1 MPTTSSPHRA
11 TRAGDQRGQGTL
23 EYVGI
28 VVLAAI
34 LVAAVV
40 LTDSGA
46 RVRTAIGCQVRSIVT
61 QAGTCGS
68 GGVGDAPTTYDAS
81 GATGTRGPGVSGT
94 PPTAEGPPSTV
105 DPGEDGGGSGTPAG
119 WENADPPAVDP
130 VDFDVVDEAHATF
143 QDKLDGGWNGV
154 RSGEL
159 SDISDMLE
167 DLSGPELDAV
177 VASMSDDELRQWVDE
192 LDDGM
197 LGSGWSRERRRELWS
212 MIAAKASAD
221 TMRRLDGLTDEVQ
234 PDFDTV
240 GGDDARDDPD
250 SPVHD
255 ATYAEVPHELFA
267 ADPDDDGEPLVDPS
281 DLDQGM
287 IGDCWLIASIGAIAN
302 TNPEVIERMIR
313 ANDNGT
319 YTVTLY
325 DDGDA
330 VEVTVTPD
338 LPTVQ
343 GDPLFADNPATSDA
357 GDGTYELWPHLVEK
371 AAAQYYGDYEDLEGD
386 WPSKA
391 LELLSG
397 RDTHT
402 YEDDW
407 FGLDDVDPPSVSDLD
422 ALLDDGGAVLVSTA
436 HDNRTS
442 LYDDGTIVQ
451 GHAYYVQQVDPD
463 EGTVT
468 IVNPWGL
475 DSYPPITMTYDEF
488 EASFIRYDTVD
499 LG

>member
-1 MPTTSSPHRA
+1 MPTTSPPHRA
-11 TRAGDQRGQGTL
+11 ARAGDQRGQGTL

-28 VVLAAI
+28 VVVAAI

-46 RVRTAIGCQVRSIVT
+46 QVRTAIGCQIRSIVT
-61 QAGTCGS
+61 QAGACG
-68 GGVGDAPTTYDAS
+68 GGDAPTTYDAS
-81 GATGTRGPGVSGT
+81 GGTGSGGPGVSGA
-94 PPTAEGPPSTV
+94 PPTSDGPPGTV
-105 DPGEDGGGSGTPAG
+105 DPGEDGGDGGGTGTPTG
-119 WENADPPAVDP
+119 WFNADPAATDP
-130 VDFDVVDEAHATF
+130 VDAEAVEDAVDTF
-143 QDKLDGGWNGV
+143 EDKLDGGWNGV

-159 SDISDMLE
+159 SDISDMLD

-177 VASMSDDELRQWVDE
+177 IASMSDDELRHWVDE

-197 LGSGWSRERRRELWS
+197 LGSGWSRERRRELWN

-221 TMRRLDGLTDEVQ
+221 TMRRLDEFTDEVQ
-234 PDFDTV
+234 PEFGDV

-255 ATYAEVPHELFA
+255 ATYTQVPHELFA
-267 ADPDDDGEPLVDPS
+267 GDPDDPDEPLVDPS

-302 TNPEVIERMIR
+302 GNPELIEQMIR
-313 ANDNGT
+313 ANANGT

-325 DDGDA
+325 DDGNA
-330 VEVTVTPD
+330 VDVTVTPD
-338 LPTVQ
+338 IPTVE
-343 GDPLFADNPATSDA
+343 GDPLFADNPSTSDA
-357 GDGTYELWPHLVEK
+357 GEGTYELWPQLLEK

-407 FGLDDVDPPSVSDLD
+407 FGLDDVDPPSVGDID
-422 ALLDDGGAVLVSTA
+422 ALLDGGGAMLVSTA
-436 HDNRTS
+436 SDNRTS

-451 GHAYYVQQVDPD
+451 GHAYYVQQVDP
-463 EGTVT
+463 EKGTVT

-475 DSYPPITMTYDEF
+475 DDYPPITMTYDEF

>member
-1 MPTTSSPHRA
+1 MPTTSPPHRA

-28 VVLAAI
+28 VVVAAI

-40 LTDSGA
+40 LTDSGD
-46 RVRTAIGCQVRSIVT
+46 RVRAAIGCQVRSIVT
-61 QAGTCGS
+61 QAGSC
-68 GGVGDAPTTYDAS
+68 GGVGDDPTTYDAS
-81 GATGTRGPGVSGT
+81 GGTGTQGPGVSGT
-94 PPTAEGPPSTV
+94 PPTTDGPPGTV
-105 DPGEDGGGSGTPAG
+105 DPGEDGGGGGTSTPTG
-119 WENADPPAVDP
+119 WDNADAPVADP
-130 VDFDVVDEAHATF
+130 VDADVVEEAHDTF
-143 QDKLDGGWNGV
+143 EDKLDGGWNGV

-159 SDISDMLE
+159 ADISDMLE

-177 VASMSDDELRQWVDE
+177 FASMSDDELRHWVDE

-221 TMRRLDGLTDEVQ
+221 TMRRLDELTDEVQ
-234 PDFDTV
+234 PDFETV
-240 GGDDARDDPD
+240 GGDEARDDPD

-255 ATYAEVPHELFA
+255 ATYTQVPHELFA
-267 ADPDDDGEPLVDPS
+267 GDPADADEPLVDPS

-302 TNPEVIERMIR
+302 TSPEVIERMIR

-319 YTVTLY
+319 YSVTLY

-330 VEVTVTPD
+330 VDVTVTPD
-338 LPTVQ
+338 VPTVE
-343 GDPLFADNPATSDA
+343 GDPLFADNPSTSDA

-371 AAAQYYGDYEDLEGD
+371 AAAQYYGGYEDLEGD

-407 FGLDDVDPPSVSDLD
+407 FGLDDVDPPSVSEIDS
-422 ALLDDGGAVLVSTA
+422 LLDGGGAVLVSTA

-451 GHAYYVQQVDPD
+451 GHAYYVQTVDPD
-463 EGTVT
+463 KGTVT

-475 DSYPPITMTYDEF
+475 DSYPPITMTSDEF